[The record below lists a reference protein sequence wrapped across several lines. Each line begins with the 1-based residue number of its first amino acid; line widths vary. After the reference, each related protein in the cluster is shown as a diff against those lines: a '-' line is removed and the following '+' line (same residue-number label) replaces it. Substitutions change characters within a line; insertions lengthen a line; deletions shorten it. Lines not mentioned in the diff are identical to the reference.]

1 MKTKFA
7 VIKLTS
13 IIFIL
18 CLILE
23 LVVFRKINLLQTTNI
38 TFAVASLFLI
48 ISLFWAVLYSGSFDF
63 FHFSMKKVT
72 ARIRREDNEA
82 DVEGIPLSKSVG
94 QGYKFPLKVGIL
106 LLSISL
112 VALFIYYFV

>member
-1 MKTKFA
+1 MKFA

-13 IIFIL
+13 IILIL

-23 LVVFRKINLLQTTNI
+23 LVVFRKISFLQTTNI

-48 ISLFWAVLYSGSFDF
+48 ISLFWAVLSSGSFDF

-72 ARIRREDNEA
+72 ARIRREEEDEA
-82 DVEGIPLSKSVG
+82 DVESIPLSKSVG
-94 QGYKFPLKVGIL
+94 QGYKLPLKVGIL

-112 VALFIYYFV
+112 VALFFYYFV